1 MYLKYLYLA
10 IVNWLLQS
18 SKFVFS
24 QSSLYFC
31 PSRSSQMYC
40 EMQLIFNCSLH
51 TDYPLVCVFVYVD
64 LYLPTSFSYYSLA
77 ITGFV
82 SVDSVFFSPRS
93 PQVNDNILPFPFYVW
108 LSLVSASSP
117 SFIHNAESNR
127 LFTFKNEYCLTKDAP
142 FSVCIH
148 SRELCCSHALL
159 CVGGGLLKMA
169 M

>member
-1 MYLKYLYLA
+1 MA

-18 SKFVFS
+18 SKSIFS
-24 QSSLYFC
+24 HSSLYFC
-31 PSRSSQMYC
+31 PARSSQMYC

-51 TDYPLVCVFVYVD
+51 TDYPLVCVFVYDD
-64 LYLPTSFSYYSLA
+64 LYLPTSFSYQSLA
-77 ITGFV
+77 ITGSV
-82 SVDSVFFSPRS
+82 SLDSVFSRGV
-93 PQVNDNILPFPFYVW
+93 PQVNDNILPFPFCVW

-117 SFIHNAESNR
+117 SFIHNAESDR
-127 LFTFKNEYCLTKDAP
+127 LFTFKNEYCPTEDAP

-148 SRELCCSHALL
+148 LWELCYSHALL